1 MPGPAPD
8 SVIARALAEDVG
20 SGDVT
25 TDAIV
30 PADLRGSADVVVRE
44 AGVICGLD
52 QAFAVLLELD
62 PEARMR
68 AARRGR
74 RPGRSARRRWWP
86 GCTRRVRALL
96 TGERTALNLLQR
108 MSGIATTTRR
118 YADLV
123 AGTGVQLLDTRK
135 TAPGLRAL
143 DKHAVACGGGTN
155 HRAGPARRR
164 ADQGQPRGRRRR
176 RAGRDRARPPAPSRT
191 PGRGRG
197 RHARPAAAGARRRR
211 RRDPARQHA
220 ARRSCAGR
228 WRRRPAAHAWR
239 RPAASPSTPSA
250 RWPRPGST
258 RSRWERSRTRC
269 ARSTSH
275 WRYHHQHPD
284 RHPISRPCRTRCAR
298 WHASATP

>member
-1 MPGPAPD
+1 MPGSAPD
-8 SVIARALAEDVG
+8 SVITRALAEDVG

-62 PEARMR
+62 PTARIELLAQDGDR
-68 AARRGR
+68 IERPPQVVARLHA
-74 RPGRSARRRWWP
+74 SL
-86 GCTRRVRALL
+86 RALL

-155 HRAGPARRR
+155 HRAGLHDAVLIKDNHV
-164 ADQGQPRGRRRR
+164 AV
-176 RAGRDRARPPAPSRT
+176 AGGVPSAVERVRLRH
-191 PGRGRG
+191 PGRPVEVEVDTLDQLQQ
-197 RHARPAAAGARRRR
+197 ALAAGADVILLDNMPPAQLRR
-211 RRDPARQHA
+211 AVA
-220 ARRSCAGR
+220 TTAGR
-228 WRRRPAAHAWR
+228 ARLE
-239 RPAASPSTPSA
+239 ASGGITTDTIREVAETGVDAISVGALTHSVRALDIALEVPPSA
-250 RWPRPGST
+250 S
-258 RSRWERSRTRC
+258 
-269 ARSTSH
+269 
-275 WRYHHQHPD
+275 
-284 RHPISRPCRTRCAR
+284 
-298 WHASATP
+298 

>member
-1 MPGPAPD
+1 MSGTAPD

-62 PEARMR
+62 PEARMER
-68 AARRGR
+68 LAEDGDLISEPPQVVARMHA
-74 RPGRSARRRWWP
+74 S
-86 GCTRRVRALL
+86 VRALL

-108 MSGIATTTRR
+108 MSGIATATRR

-123 AGTGVQLLDTRK
+123 SGTGVQLLDTRK

-155 HRAGPARRR
+155 HRAGLHDAVLIKDNHVAVAGGVPAAIERVRRLQAGRPVEIEVDTLDQLQQALDAGADVILLDNMPPAQLRR
-164 ADQGQPRGRRRR
+164 AVATT
-176 RAGRDRARPPAPSRT
+176 AGRARLEASGGITTDTIREVAETGVDAISVGALTHSVRALDIALEVP
-191 PGRGRG
+191 
-197 RHARPAAAGARRRR
+197 
-211 RRDPARQHA
+211 
-220 ARRSCAGR
+220 
-228 WRRRPAAHAWR
+228 
-239 RPAASPSTPSA
+239 PSA
-250 RWPRPGST
+250 S
-258 RSRWERSRTRC
+258 
-269 ARSTSH
+269 
-275 WRYHHQHPD
+275 
-284 RHPISRPCRTRCAR
+284 
-298 WHASATP
+298 

>member
-44 AGVICGLD
+44 AGVICGLG

-62 PEARMR
+62 P
-68 AARRGR
+68 AARIELLAQDGDRIEH
-74 RPGRSARRRWWP
+74 PPQVVARLHASL
-86 GCTRRVRALL
+86 RALL

-143 DKHAVACGGGTN
+143 DKQAVACGGGTN
-155 HRAGPARRR
+155 HRAGLHDAVLIKDNHVAVAGGVPA
-164 ADQGQPRGRRRR
+164 AVGRVRLRH
-176 RAGRDRARPPAPSRT
+176 
-191 PGRGRG
+191 PGRPVEVEVDTLDQLQQ
-197 RHARPAAAGARRRR
+197 ALAAGADVILLDNMPPAQLRR
-211 RRDPARQHA
+211 AVA
-220 ARRSCAGR
+220 TTAGR
-228 WRRRPAAHAWR
+228 ARLE
-239 RPAASPSTPSA
+239 ASGGITTDTIREVAETGVDAISVGALTHSVRALDIALEVPPSA
-250 RWPRPGST
+250 S
-258 RSRWERSRTRC
+258 
-269 ARSTSH
+269 
-275 WRYHHQHPD
+275 
-284 RHPISRPCRTRCAR
+284 
-298 WHASATP
+298 

>member
-1 MPGPAPD
+1 
-8 SVIARALAEDVG
+8 VIARALAEDVG

-62 PEARMR
+62 RQARMER
-68 AARRGR
+68 LAQDGDLVTRPPRVVARMHA
-74 RPGRSARRRWWP
+74 S
-86 GCTRRVRALL
+86 VRALL

-123 AGTGVQLLDTRK
+123 AGTDVQLLDTRK

-155 HRAGPARRR
+155 HRAGLHDAVLIKDNHVAVAGGVPAAIERVRLLHPGRPVEVEVDTMAELQQALDAGADVILLDNMSPGQLRR
-164 ADQGQPRGRRRR
+164 AVATT
-176 RAGRDRARPPAPSRT
+176 AGRARLEASGGITIDTIREVAETGVDAISVGALTHSVRALDIALEVP
-191 PGRGRG
+191 
-197 RHARPAAAGARRRR
+197 
-211 RRDPARQHA
+211 
-220 ARRSCAGR
+220 
-228 WRRRPAAHAWR
+228 
-239 RPAASPSTPSA
+239 PSA
-250 RWPRPGST
+250 S
-258 RSRWERSRTRC
+258 
-269 ARSTSH
+269 
-275 WRYHHQHPD
+275 
-284 RHPISRPCRTRCAR
+284 
-298 WHASATP
+298 

>member
-1 MPGPAPD
+1 
-8 SVIARALAEDVG
+8 VIARALAEDVG

-62 PEARMR
+62 PEARMER
-68 AARRGR
+68 LAEDGGLVSNPPQVVARMHA
-74 RPGRSARRRWWP
+74 S
-86 GCTRRVRALL
+86 VRALL

-155 HRAGPARRR
+155 HRAGLHDAVLIKDNHVAVAGGVPAAIERVRLRHPGRPVEVEVDTMAELQQALEAGADVILLDNMPPGQLRR
-164 ADQGQPRGRRRR
+164 AVATT
-176 RAGRDRARPPAPSRT
+176 AGRARLEASGGITIDTIREVAETGVDAISVGALTHSVRALDIALEVP
-191 PGRGRG
+191 
-197 RHARPAAAGARRRR
+197 
-211 RRDPARQHA
+211 
-220 ARRSCAGR
+220 
-228 WRRRPAAHAWR
+228 
-239 RPAASPSTPSA
+239 PSA
-250 RWPRPGST
+250 S
-258 RSRWERSRTRC
+258 
-269 ARSTSH
+269 
-275 WRYHHQHPD
+275 
-284 RHPISRPCRTRCAR
+284 
-298 WHASATP
+298 

>member
-1 MPGPAPD
+1 MPGPASD

-62 PEARMR
+62 SRARIER
-68 AARRGR
+68 LAEDGDRIEHPPQVVARLHA
-74 RPGRSARRRWWP
+74 S
-86 GCTRRVRALL
+86 VRALL

-108 MSGIATTTRR
+108 MSGIATTTRG

-155 HRAGPARRR
+155 HRAGLHDAVLIKDNHVAVAGGVAAAIERVRVRRPGRPVEVEVDTLDQLQQALDAGADVILLDNMPPAQLRR
-164 ADQGQPRGRRRR
+164 AVATT
-176 RAGRDRARPPAPSRT
+176 AGRARLEASGGITTDTSREVAETGVDAISVGALTHSVRALDIALEVP
-191 PGRGRG
+191 
-197 RHARPAAAGARRRR
+197 
-211 RRDPARQHA
+211 
-220 ARRSCAGR
+220 
-228 WRRRPAAHAWR
+228 
-239 RPAASPSTPSA
+239 PSA
-250 RWPRPGST
+250 S
-258 RSRWERSRTRC
+258 
-269 ARSTSH
+269 
-275 WRYHHQHPD
+275 
-284 RHPISRPCRTRCAR
+284 
-298 WHASATP
+298 

>member
-1 MPGPAPD
+1 M
-8 SVIARALAEDVG
+8 IARALAEDVG

-62 PEARMR
+62 PEARMER
-68 AARRGR
+68 LAEDGDLVAD
-74 RPGRSARRRWWP
+74 PPQVVALMHAS
-86 GCTRRVRALL
+86 VRALL

-118 YADLV
+118 YVDLV

-155 HRAGPARRR
+155 HRAGLHDAVLIKDNHVAVAGGVPAAIERVRLRHPGRPVEVEVDTMAELQQALDAGADVILLDNMPPGELRR
-164 ADQGQPRGRRRR
+164 AVATT
-176 RAGRDRARPPAPSRT
+176 AGRARLEASGGITIDTIREVAETGVDAISVGALTHSVRALDIALEVP
-191 PGRGRG
+191 
-197 RHARPAAAGARRRR
+197 
-211 RRDPARQHA
+211 
-220 ARRSCAGR
+220 
-228 WRRRPAAHAWR
+228 
-239 RPAASPSTPSA
+239 PSA
-250 RWPRPGST
+250 S
-258 RSRWERSRTRC
+258 
-269 ARSTSH
+269 
-275 WRYHHQHPD
+275 
-284 RHPISRPCRTRCAR
+284 
-298 WHASATP
+298 

>member
-1 MPGPAPD
+1 MPGSAPD
-8 SVIARALAEDVG
+8 SVITRALAEDVG

-62 PEARMR
+62 PTARIELLAQDGDR
-68 AARRGR
+68 IEHPPQVVARLHA
-74 RPGRSARRRWWP
+74 SL
-86 GCTRRVRALL
+86 RALL

-123 AGTGVQLLDTRK
+123 SGTGVQLLDTRK

-155 HRAGPARRR
+155 HRADLGAAILIKDNHVALAGGVGAAVRAAR
-164 ADQGQPRGRRRR
+164 A
-176 RAGRDRARPPAPSRT
+176 ARPDLHVQAEADTLEQVRE
-191 PGRGRG
+191 
-197 RHARPAAAGARRRR
+197 AIAAGADSVLLDNMPPGQLRE
-211 RRDPARQHA
+211 AVA
-220 ARRSCAGR
+220 IAAGR
-228 WRRRPAAHAWR
+228 VRLE
-239 RPAASPSTPSA
+239 ASGGITLENVRAVAETGVDAISIGALTHSVRALDISLEVHPC
-250 RWPRPGST
+250 PR
-258 RSRWERSRTRC
+258 
-269 ARSTSH
+269 
-275 WRYHHQHPD
+275 
-284 RHPISRPCRTRCAR
+284 
-298 WHASATP
+298 

>member
-1 MPGPAPD
+1 VPSPAPD

-30 PADLRGSADVVVRE
+30 PADLSGSADVVVRE

-62 PEARMR
+62 PEARMEQLAEDGDLVSR
-68 AARRGR
+68 PPQVVARMHA
-74 RPGRSARRRWWP
+74 S
-86 GCTRRVRALL
+86 VRALL

-155 HRAGPARRR
+155 HRAGLHDAVLIKDNHVAVAGGVPAAIERVRLRHPGRPVEVEVDTMAELQQALDAGADVILLDNMPPAQLRR
-164 ADQGQPRGRRRR
+164 AVATT
-176 RAGRDRARPPAPSRT
+176 AGRARLEASGGITIDTIREVAESGVDAISVGALTHSVRALDIALEVP
-191 PGRGRG
+191 
-197 RHARPAAAGARRRR
+197 
-211 RRDPARQHA
+211 
-220 ARRSCAGR
+220 
-228 WRRRPAAHAWR
+228 
-239 RPAASPSTPSA
+239 PSA
-250 RWPRPGST
+250 S
-258 RSRWERSRTRC
+258 
-269 ARSTSH
+269 
-275 WRYHHQHPD
+275 
-284 RHPISRPCRTRCAR
+284 
-298 WHASATP
+298 

>member
-1 MPGPAPD
+1 MSGTAPD

-44 AGVICGLD
+44 TGVICGLD

-62 PEARMR
+62 PEARIER
-68 AARRGR
+68 LAEDGDRIEHPPQVVARLHA
-74 RPGRSARRRWWP
+74 S
-86 GCTRRVRALL
+86 VRALL

-155 HRAGPARRR
+155 HRAGLHDAVLIKDNHVAVAGSVPAAVERVRRR
-164 ADQGQPRGRRRR
+164 HPGRPVEVEVDTLDQLQQALDAGADVILLDNMPPAQLR
-176 RAGRDRARPPAPSRT
+176 RAVATTAGRARLEASGGITTDTIREVAET
-191 PGRGRG
+191 GVD
-197 RHARPAAAGARRRR
+197 AISVGALTHSVRAL
-211 RRDPARQHA
+211 DIALEVP
-220 ARRSCAGR
+220 
-228 WRRRPAAHAWR
+228 
-239 RPAASPSTPSA
+239 PSA
-250 RWPRPGST
+250 S
-258 RSRWERSRTRC
+258 
-269 ARSTSH
+269 
-275 WRYHHQHPD
+275 
-284 RHPISRPCRTRCAR
+284 
-298 WHASATP
+298 